1 MKKKVLVATAFIA
14 IEVSIS
20 GGYTASAATTITKV
34 YDGDTITLSSGE
46 KVRLLQIDTPELSPA
61 ECYGQEARSALVKLL
76 NTPGQLSLKTDP
88 KLDKVDRYGRLL
100 RYVFIGKTNINLKLV
115 EIGAAAPYFY
125 KGDKGKYS
133 AQILKAAQTAKSKSI
148 GLWKSCPGTQLTPN
162 DAVTTLSTAVTTSAS
177 ASSTGVKCDPNYAG
191 CVPISS
197 SDLDCPDLKR
207 LGLAPVKVI
216 GQDVHKLDRDG
227 DGIGC
232 DK

>member
-1 MKKKVLVATAFIA
+1 MNKKLVVTTALLA
-14 IEVSIS
+14 IGVSIS
-20 GGYTASAATTITKV
+20 GGYSASAATTITKV
-34 YDGDTITLSSGE
+34 YDGDTITLSTGE
-46 KVRLLQIDTPELSPA
+46 KVRFLQIDTPELSPA
-61 ECYGQEARSALVKLL
+61 ECYGQEARSALVSLL

-125 KGDKGKYS
+125 KGDKGQYS
-133 AQILKAAQTAKSKSI
+133 TQILKAAQTAKSKSL

-162 DAVTTLSTAVTTSAS
+162 DAVTTLSTAVTTTAS
-177 ASSTGVKCDPNYAG
+177 ASSTGMKCDPNYAG
-191 CVPISS
+191 CIPVFPP
-197 SDLDCPDLKR
+197 DVDCTDIKR

-216 GQDVHKLDRDG
+216 GKDVHKLDRDG

>member
-1 MKKKVLVATAFIA
+1 MKKKVLVATALIA
-14 IEVSIS
+14 IGVSIS
-20 GGYTASAATTITKV
+20 GVYTASAATTITKV
-34 YDGDTITLSSGE
+34 YDGDTITLSTGE
-46 KVRLLQIDTPELSPA
+46 KVRLLQIDTPELSPT

-125 KGDKGKYS
+125 KGDKGQYS

-148 GLWKSCPGTQLTPN
+148 GLWKSCPGTKLTPN
-162 DAVTTLSTAVTTSAS
+162 DALTTLSKAASIKAS
-177 ASSTGVKCDPNYAG
+177 ASTSGVKCDPNYAG
-191 CVPISS
+191 CIPIFPP
-197 SDLDCPDLKR
+197 DLDCTDIEQ
-207 LGLAPVKVI
+207 LGLAPVKII
-216 GQDVHKLDRDG
+216 GTDVHRLDRDG

>member
-1 MKKKVLVATAFIA
+1 MNKKLIITAALLA
-14 IEVSIS
+14 IGASIS

-34 YDGDTITLSSGE
+34 YDGDTITLSTGE
-46 KVRLLQIDTPELSPA
+46 KVRLLQIDTPELSPT
-61 ECYGQEARSALVKLL
+61 ECYSKEARSALVSLL
-76 NTPGQLSLKTDP
+76 NAPGQLTLKTDP

-125 KGDKGKYS
+125 KGDKGQYS
-133 AQILKAAQTAKSKSI
+133 TQILKAAQTAKSKSI

-162 DAVTTLSTAVTTSAS
+162 DAVTTLSTAVTTTAI

-191 CVPISS
+191 CIPVFPQ
-197 SDLDCPDLKR
+197 DLDCPDIKR

-216 GQDVHKLDRDG
+216 GNDVHKLDRDG

>member
-1 MKKKVLVATAFIA
+1 MNKKLVVSTALLA
-14 IEVSIS
+14 IGVTIS
-20 GGYTASAATTITKV
+20 STHIASAATTITKV
-34 YDGDTITLSSGE
+34 YDGDTITLSTGE
-46 KVRLLQIDTPELSPA
+46 KVRFLQIDTPELSPT
-61 ECYGQEARSALVKLL
+61 ECYGQEARSALVSLL
-76 NTPGQLSLKTDP
+76 NTQGQLSLKTDP

-125 KGDKGKYS
+125 KGDKGQFS

-162 DAVTTLSTAVTTSAS
+162 DAITTLSTAVTTTAS
-177 ASSTGVKCDPNYAG
+177 ASSIGVKCDLNYAG
-191 CVPISS
+191 CIPIFPP
-197 SDLDCPDLKR
+197 DVDCTQIKR

-216 GQDVHKLDRDG
+216 GKDVHKLDRDG

>member
-1 MKKKVLVATAFIA
+1 MNKKVVVATALIV
-14 IEVSIS
+14 IGVSIS
-20 GGYTASAATTITKV
+20 SGYTASAATTITKV
-34 YDGDTITLSSGE
+34 FDGDTIMLSTGE

-76 NTPGQLSLKTDP
+76 NTPGQLSLKIDP

-125 KGDKGKYS
+125 KGDKGQYS
-133 AQILKAAQTAKSKSI
+133 TQILKAAQTAKSKSI

-162 DAVTTLSTAVTTSAS
+162 DAVATLSTAVTTTAS

-191 CVPISS
+191 CVPLSPP
-197 SDLDCPDLKR
+197 DLDCPDIKR

-216 GQDVHKLDRDG
+216 GTDVHKLDRDG

>member
-1 MKKKVLVATAFIA
+1 MNKKLLVTAALLA
-14 IEVSIS
+14 IGVSIS

-34 YDGDTITLSSGE
+34 YDGDTITLSTGE
-46 KVRLLQIDTPELSPA
+46 KVRLLQIDTPELSPT
-61 ECYGQEARSALVKLL
+61 ECYSKEARSALVSLL
-76 NTPGQLSLKTDP
+76 NSPGQLSLKTDP

-115 EIGAAAPYFY
+115 EIGAAVPYFY
-125 KGDKGKYS
+125 KGDKGQYS
-133 AQILKAAQTAKSKSI
+133 TQILKAAQTAKSKSI

-162 DAVTTLSTAVTTSAS
+162 DAVTTLSTAVTTTAS
-177 ASSTGVKCDPNYAG
+177 ASSTGLKCDPNYAG
-191 CVPISS
+191 CIPVFPP
-197 SDLDCPDLKR
+197 DVDCTDIKR

-216 GQDVHKLDRDG
+216 GTDVHKLDRDG

>member
-1 MKKKVLVATAFIA
+1 MNKKLVISAVLLA
-14 IEVSIS
+14 IGVTIS
-20 GGYTASAATTITKV
+20 STHIASAATTITKV
-34 YDGDTITLSSGE
+34 YDGDTITISTGE
-46 KVRLLQIDTPELSPA
+46 KVRFLQIDTPELSSA
-61 ECYGQEARSALVKLL
+61 ECYAQEARSALVSLL
-76 NTPGQLSLKTDP
+76 NTPGQLSLKTDS

-125 KGDKGKYS
+125 KGDKGQYS
-133 AQILKAAQTAKSKSI
+133 AQILKAAQTAKSKSL

-162 DAVTTLSTAVTTSAS
+162 DAVTTLSTAVTSTAS
-177 ASSTGVKCDPNYAG
+177 ASSTGVKCDPNYGG
-191 CVPISS
+191 CIPVFPP
-197 SDLDCPDLKR
+197 DVDCTQIKR

-216 GQDVHKLDRDG
+216 GKDVHKLDRDG